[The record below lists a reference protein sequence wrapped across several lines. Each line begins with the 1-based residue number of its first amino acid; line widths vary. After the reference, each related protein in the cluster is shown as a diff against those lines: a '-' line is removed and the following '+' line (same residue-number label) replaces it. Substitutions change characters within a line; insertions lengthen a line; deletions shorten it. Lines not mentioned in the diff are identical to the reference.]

1 MKRGKAVAVD
11 NLTLEHIIFGHPSLI
26 YHLCRLFN
34 LMMMHSYVPC
44 EFGRG
49 ITSGIQAVP
58 DTVELQCL
66 PGKSVPKES
75 HRLMRTNHRPAPHYP
90 PEGHLLRCQTV
101 MGYDTAGLAI
111 ASL

>member
-49 ITSGIQAVP
+49 IIIPLLKDKHGDLSCSDNYRDI
-58 DTVELQCL
+58 TVSPFMSKIFELCL
-66 PGKSVPKES
+66 YVNLVIFFRVTGFSWVLRKILDV
-75 HRLMRTNHRPAPHYP
+75 
-90 PEGHLLRCQTV
+90 LL
-101 MGYDTAGLAI
+101 AFF
-111 ASL
+111 